1 VALSTMAV
9 GWMGGAAA
17 SDWEGDDP
25 GWPILAK
32 SLLWLGPTSGNSKQN
47 RDGPPRLPGRI
58 EGINRNGL

>member
-25 GWPILAK
+25 GWPMLGQKSPVAWANFGKFQAK
-32 SLLWLGPTSGNSKQN
+32 SRRAAKATGPN
-47 RDGPPRLPGRI
+47 
-58 EGINRNGL
+58 